1 MKRPKCQAET
11 PSNISEGIMKSK
23 IKYPLIIF
31 LLFFSISAAT
41 KGNQKP
47 EWKGTI
53 TKEGDVIV
61 VKNPKE
67 PISRDNILVLKEELT
82 IGGGKAIDEKIF
94 SSVSHLNVDTLGNVY
109 IVDRRDAQVKEFDKD
124 GKFVKTIGR
133 KGQGPGEFN
142 MPSMVLFS
150 EISRTF
156 YVLDLLTRRFSLFD
170 LDGHFIRSVPVQ
182 AELVVRADI
191 DSKGHIYYSSTS
203 YATRQITVNKCD
215 ADMKVI
221 ASYGAYPLAGA
232 DNPVGPRLHWTVSS
246 KDEVIIGF
254 PKNYELLF
262 YSENGKLL
270 KKITRTYDPVKL
282 TAKERKEV
290 IKSVP
295 PTKTPAVSEYH
306 SAYDSLFVDD
316 DGHLFVQTWE
326 RQPVHNGWLYDV
338 FDAEGRFIAKVV
350 FKGRPVLIKQ
360 KKLYSLEEDED
371 GYQVVKRYQVTW
383 KF

>member
-1 MKRPKCQAET
+1 MKIRYL
-11 PSNISEGIMKSK
+11 S
-23 IKYPLIIF
+23 IIF
-31 LLFFSISAAT
+31 LLFIFGFAELM
-41 KGNQKP
+41 GNQKP
-47 EWKGTI
+47 EWKGII
-53 TKEGDVIV
+53 TKEGEVIV

-67 PISRDNILVLKEELT
+67 PISSDNILVLKEELT
-82 IGGGKAIDEKIF
+82 IGGGKAINEKIF
-94 SSVSHLNVDTLGNVY
+94 SSVSHLNIDTLGNIY
-109 IVDRRDAQVKEFDKD
+109 IVDRPDAQVKEFDKD
-124 GKFVKTIGR
+124 GKFFKTIGR

-150 EISRTF
+150 EISRSF

-232 DNPVGPRLHWTVSS
+232 DNPVGPRLHWTVGL

-262 YSENGKLL
+262 YNGNGKLL
-270 KKITRTYDPVKL
+270 KKIIKTYDPVKL
-282 TAKERKEV
+282 TKEEVEEAK
-290 IKSVP
+290 KSVP
-295 PTKTPAVSEYH
+295 PTKTPAISEYH
-306 SAYDSLFVDD
+306 SAYDGVFVDD
-316 DGHLFVQTWE
+316 DGHLFVRTWE
-326 RQPVHNGWLYDV
+326 RQPVHNGWLYDI

-350 FKGRPVLIKQ
+350 FKGRPLMIKQ

>member
-1 MKRPKCQAET
+1 V
-11 PSNISEGIMKSK
+11 K
-23 IKYPLIIF
+23 IRYSSIIF
-31 LLFFSISAAT
+31 LLFIFGFAELE
-41 KGNQKP
+41 GNQKP

-94 SSVSHLNVDTLGNVY
+94 SSVSHLNVDTLGNIY
-109 IVDRRDAQVKEFDKD
+109 IVDMRDAQVKEFDKD

-142 MPSMVLFS
+142 MPDMVLFNDTG
-150 EISRTF
+150 RTF

-182 AELVVRADI
+182 SEVILRADI
-191 DSKGHIYYSSTS
+191 DSKGHLYYSSTS

-232 DNPVGPRLHWTVSS
+232 DNPVGPRLHWTVGL

-262 YSENGKLL
+262 YDGNGKLL
-270 KKITRTYDPVKL
+270 KKIIRTYDPVKL
-282 TAKERKEV
+282 TTKETEEA
-290 IKSVP
+290 IKNVP
-295 PTKTPAVSEYH
+295 PTKTPAISEYH
-306 SAYDSLFVDD
+306 SAYDGLFVDD
-316 DGHLFVQTWE
+316 DGHLFVRTWE
-326 RQPVHNGWLYDV
+326 RQPIHNSWLYDV
-338 FDAEGRFIAKVV
+338 FDAEERFMAKVV
-350 FKGRPVLIKQ
+350 FKGRPVLIKH

-371 GYQVVKRYQVTW
+371 GNLIVKRYQVAW

>member
-1 MKRPKCQAET
+1 
-11 PSNISEGIMKSK
+11 MKSK
-23 IKYPLIIF
+23 IKYALIAF
-31 LLFFSISAAT
+31 FLFFSISAEA
-41 KGNQKP
+41 KENQKP

-53 TKEGDVIV
+53 TKEGEVTV

-67 PISRDNILVLKEELT
+67 PISSDNILVLKEELT
-82 IGGGKAIDEKIF
+82 IGAGKTKDEKIF
-94 SSVSHLNVDTLGNVY
+94 SSVSHLNIDTLGNIY
-109 IVDRRDAQVKEFDKD
+109 IVDMRDAQVKEFDKD
-124 GKFVKTIGR
+124 GKFIKTIGR

-142 MPSMVLFS
+142 MPDMVLFN
-150 EISRTF
+150 ETGRTF
-156 YVLDLLTRRFSLFD
+156 YVFDLLTRRFSLFD
-170 LDGHFIRSVPVQ
+170 LDGHFIRSIPVQ

-232 DNPVGPRLHWTVSS
+232 DNPVGPRFHWTVGL

-254 PKNYELLF
+254 PINYELLF
-262 YSENGKLL
+262 YEGNGKLL
-270 KKITRTYDPVKL
+270 KKIIRIYVPVKL
-282 TAKERKEV
+282 TAKETEEA

-295 PTKTPAVSEYH
+295 KTKKSAVSEYH
-306 SAYDSLFVDD
+306 SAYDGLFIDD
-316 DGHLFVQTWE
+316 DGHLFVKTWE
-326 RQPVHNGWLYDV
+326 RQPNQNGWLYDV
-338 FDAEGRFIAKVV
+338 FDAEGRFMAKVV
-350 FKGRPVLIKQ
+350 FKGRPFLIKQ
-360 KKLYSLEEDED
+360 KKLFSIEEDED